1 MASVPLDL
9 EADIQPVSDFRSNT
23 ASILKQVVETR
34 RPVVVTQNGRS
45 AAVLV
50 DVRSYQ
56 ELLEEVETL
65 RELLGSRASH
75 DAGHTHTHAE
85 ARRILKDRFGA
96 R

>member
-9 EADIQPVSDFRSNT
+9 EADIQPISDFRSNT
-23 ASILKQVVETR
+23 ASILKQVQDTR
-34 RPVVVTQNGRS
+34 RPIVVTQNGRS

-56 ELLEEVETL
+56 DLLEEIETL
-65 RELLGSRASH
+65 RELLASRASH
-75 DAGHTHTHAE
+75 DAGRTHSHAD